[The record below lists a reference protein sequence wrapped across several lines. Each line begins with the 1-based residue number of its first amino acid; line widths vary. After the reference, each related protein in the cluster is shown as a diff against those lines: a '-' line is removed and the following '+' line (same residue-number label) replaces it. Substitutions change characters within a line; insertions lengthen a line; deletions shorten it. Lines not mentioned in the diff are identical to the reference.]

1 MKNPFR
7 LMTIFTGIIGGCAA
21 FLVIYILAVYPNINK
36 NPIPKDKD
44 TAQNSAV
51 MQADNDSPEIISVTN
66 TLETHDISS
75 DIANDLDTSNDIAEP
90 ETQEDD
96 IPKPTK
102 ALPPQPTATPTQE
115 PTATATPTLQPTE
128 SPVLPIEAPQP
139 IETTQVSS
147 STDEIPEQQVEKEPE
162 SRDSIPIGDMVWL
175 SATGEKYHRINN
187 CGRMNPDKARQV
199 SLEYAVENGYE
210 KCTKCY

>member
-102 ALPPQPTATPTQE
+102 ALPPQPTATPT
-115 PTATATPTLQPTE
+115 
-128 SPVLPIEAPQP
+128 EAPQP
-139 IETTQVSS
+139 ADVSS
-147 STDEIPEQQVEKEPE
+147 QQIDKTSE
-162 SRDSIPIGDMVWL
+162 SQVLAPVGDMVWL
-175 SATGEKYHRINN
+175 PATGEKYHKVNN
-187 CGRMNPDKARQV
+187 CGRMNPNKARSV
-199 SLEYAVENGYE
+199 SLEYAISEGYE
-210 KCTKCY
+210 SCDKCF

>member
-115 PTATATPTLQPTE
+115 PTATPQPTLVPTLQPIET
-128 SPVLPIEAPQP
+128 PQPTEAPQP
-139 IETTQVSS
+139 ADVSS
-147 STDEIPEQQVEKEPE
+147 QQIDKTSE
-162 SRDSIPIGDMVWL
+162 SQVLAPVGDMVWL
-175 SATGEKYHRINN
+175 PATGEKYHKVNN
-187 CGRMNPDKARQV
+187 CGRMNPNKARSV
-199 SLEYAVENGYE
+199 SLEYAISEGYE
-210 KCTKCY
+210 SCDKCF